1 MPSFPS
7 QFFRQPCWVTRREW
21 WTLKWRMHSWPP
33 AQLATMCASHVCAA
47 CWTWSLTNAK
57 YTLSVGDA
65 VQCESLLWYT
75 LALTL
80 FSLYTPYWYYL
91 TLSKYPTHLHHS
103 VHVLASKCTHV
114 WPPDTL
120 SVVIMALH
128 CAQHQRRHDLRRY
141 IDQALHSLLKQQA
154 PDGSFH
160 SNLHTTALALQVS
173 LTTLPF
179 SVFGSAYFAYL
190 YHTGI

>member
-1 MPSFPS
+1 MLGHQEGVVDFE
-7 QFFRQPCWVTRREW
+7 VAY
-21 WTLKWRMHSWPP
+21 
-33 AQLATMCASHVCAA
+33 AQLATCTAGHHVRKSRVRRLLDMITDQRKIHSIGRRCCTVWVTLVVHPCINSFFTIHTILILPYPIQIPYPPSPFCTCAC
-47 CWTWSLTNAK
+47 
-57 YTLSVGDA
+57 YI
-65 VQCESLLWYT
+65 
-75 LALTL
+75 
-80 FSLYTPYWYYL
+80 YY
-91 TLSKYPTHLHHS
+91 
-103 VHVLASKCTHV
+103 SKCTHV

-179 SVFGSAYFAYL
+179 SVSGSAYFACL
-190 YHTGI
+190 HHTGI